1 MTLGFMFALLKKFY
15 SFSHKEILGLTQDQ
29 IYYYMEQI
37 PEVMIWLGEAE
48 RKEEKKLQKEDI
60 IKMIKDLGHKLPK
73 DIK

>member
-1 MTLGFMFALLKKFY
+1 MFALLKKFY

-73 DIK
+73 DMK

>member
-1 MTLGFMFALLKKFY
+1 MFALLKKFY

-48 RKEEKKLQKEDI
+48 RKEEKTLQKEDI

-73 DIK
+73 DMK

>member
-1 MTLGFMFALLKKFY
+1 MFALLKKFY